1 MPAKMSRRMP
11 IPCYMRRPLLQW
23 TLCSRSSRDKR
34 LCWRGNKGAKWWWK
48 ISLQPQQVLSIE
60 HFVILHYV
68 TAVNSTD
75 YHSFVLNRL
84 SQSPWYL
91 NNFFKGHPF
100 TNVGTITGVSN
111 LKWIIFLPHQFLRS
125 QKQLNSSQRGE
136 RKPPKQA
143 SGGPQKC
150 WGLST
155 KQEKTVSLNSSFHSS
170 IVKPSQSKHF
180 GQCQWFIDV
189 KKMQWTISSKSFKR
203 GYQERIGWEI
213 GTRNKPCICVYLMWS
228 LGAVWWL
235 DTIPIKPKL
244 TGNLSLIYQCS
255 WQFLVGMCH
264 LVLQILT
271 LFQTWPLRN
280 YVIITWN
287 RKKDFLRSTLIWPI
301 IFLFLSH

>member
-1 MPAKMSRRMP
+1 MPAKMSWRMP

-34 LCWRGNKGAKWWWK
+34 LCWRGNKGAQWWWK

-60 HFVILHYV
+60 HFAILHYV

-111 LKWIIFLPHQFLRS
+111 FKWIIFLPHQFLRS

-136 RKPPKQA
+136 RKSPKQA

-150 WGLST
+150 CGLST
-155 KQEKTVSLNSSFHSS
+155 KQEKNSFTQQQFSFEYC
-170 IVKPSQSKHF
+170 KTKSK
-180 GQCQWFIDV
+180 Q
-189 KKMQWTISSKSFKR
+189 
-203 GYQERIGWEI
+203 
-213 GTRNKPCICVYLMWS
+213 
-228 LGAVWWL
+228 
-235 DTIPIKPKL
+235 
-244 TGNLSLIYQCS
+244 
-255 WQFLVGMCH
+255 
-264 LVLQILT
+264 T
-271 LFQTWPLRN
+271 L
-280 YVIITWN
+280 
-287 RKKDFLRSTLIWPI
+287 
-301 IFLFLSH
+301 